1 MANDIPLVH
10 KITELYKLM
19 YQANIQINKR
29 DRFGISLKTEM
40 ICLELLES
48 SIIASYLPK
57 NEKSTVLKI
66 LRVKI
71 ELLKQL
77 IRLTKELNVINDK
90 KYIDWSGRLIEI
102 SKMNNSWLNW
112 ATKESPS

>member
-1 MANDIPLVH
+1 MTNDIPLVH
-10 KITELYKLM
+10 KIIELYKLI
-19 YQANIQINKR
+19 YQTNKQINKR
-29 DRFGISLKTEM
+29 DRFGIILKIET

-57 NEKSTVLKI
+57 NEKSTSLKI
-66 LRVKI
+66 LRIKI
-71 ELLKQL
+71 EVLKQL
-77 IRLTKELNVINDK
+77 LRLTKEVNIINDK